1 VFYGK
6 KRSVSMWMQSSWIIS
21 AFCSILLG
29 SMVRLVLSFFPGV
42 MDYSNTISEVSND
55 LIKTLKISPSNWSGM
70 VGNDMSMFIG

>member
-1 VFYGK
+1 
-6 KRSVSMWMQSSWIIS
+6 
-21 AFCSILLG
+21 
-29 SMVRLVLSFFPGV
+29 MVRLVLSFFPGV